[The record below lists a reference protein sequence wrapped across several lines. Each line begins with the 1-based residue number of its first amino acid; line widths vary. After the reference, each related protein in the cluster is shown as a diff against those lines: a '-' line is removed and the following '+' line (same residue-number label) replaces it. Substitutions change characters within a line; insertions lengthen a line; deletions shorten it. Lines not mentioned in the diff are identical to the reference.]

1 MDVKKSHLVTEETNR
16 LSRNIDE
23 MSTEEILTLINE
35 EDNSVA
41 SAVKQQIPNIQS
53 AVDLIV
59 ASIKNG
65 GRLFYVGAGTSG
77 RLGVLDASECPP
89 TYNTPPNLVKGLIA
103 GGYYALVHSLEGVE
117 DDENQAA
124 VDLSEEEL
132 CSKDIVVGIAASGS
146 TPYVIGALKHA
157 GLMDASTVSISC
169 NPASVISNY
178 ADVAIEAVTGPEV
191 VTGSTRMK
199 AGTAQKMVLNMLS
212 TTTMVKLGKV
222 YQNYMVDLQATNEKL
237 RRRACR
243 IVSKLASVSEP
254 VAHATLLESE
264 WSIKEA
270 LIMLET
276 NLSRSASRK
285 FLRENNGLVVQAI
298 NSARQGWD
306 YE

>member
-1 MDVKKSHLVTEETNR
+1 MDVKKRHLVTEETNY
-16 LSRNIDE
+16 SSQNIDE
-23 MSTEEILTLINE
+23 MNTEEILTLINE
-35 EDNSVA
+35 EDSSVA
-41 SAVKQQIPNIQS
+41 SAVKQQIPNIHK
-53 AVDLIV
+53 AVELIV

-117 DDENQAA
+117 DNENQAA
-124 VDLSEEEL
+124 EDLSDEEL
-132 CSKDIVVGIAASGS
+132 CSEDVVVGIAASGT
-146 TPYVIGALKHA
+146 TPYVIGALKYA

-169 NPASVISNY
+169 NPDSVISSY
-178 ADVAIEAVTGPEV
+178 AAVAIETVTGPEV

-222 YQNYMVDLQATNEKL
+222 YRNYMVDLQASNEKL

-243 IVSKLASVSEP
+243 ILSELSSVSES

-270 LIMLET
+270 LVMLKA
-276 NLSRSASRK
+276 NVSRTDSRK
-285 FLRENNGLVVQAI
+285 YLDENDGFVAKAI
-298 NSARQGWD
+298 HSARQ
-306 YE
+306 EVE